1 MYDLS
6 IIIPTCNRAE
16 LLRRGLKS
24 LRQDVRC
31 SFEVI
36 VVDGASEDATGAVL
50 AEFGNY
56 FGDRLKIIREERR
69 EGFVRAANK
78 GFRAAA
84 GRNMIWLNDDARP
97 LPGTLDEAVRQIDSA
112 AADVAFLA
120 MFHRFASER
129 NVAFETTHDGK
140 TFRLCHVRG
149 TLYANFPIGRRQTY
163 QTLGYFD
170 ERFYFFGADPDLSLK
185 AWHAGMWIEPAHGC
199 FIDHDERA
207 DQRRAQDMDRGRVD
221 NQKLFA
227 KWDLPPKNPAR
238 NDFDPARPCTL
249 RGIGAAHPTV
259 TFLISTHNR
268 IGALASTLRQLQ
280 ALENSADFAVE
291 TIVVDNAST
300 DGTAQAVAGEFPAVR
315 LKRLRANRGACAKNA
330 GLGEARG
337 EYIVFLDDDSYP
349 DAESIRRMIGHFR
362 ARPRLGAAAFDV
374 ILPDGTRESS
384 AFPSVCIGC
393 GTGFRSEALGA
404 VGGLPDD
411 FFMQAE
417 EYDLSLRLLDA
428 GWDVERFEDLRVWHL
443 KTGIARQP
451 ARTTR
456 LDVRNN
462 LLVIARR
469 FPRQWAW
476 PYAMDWM
483 RRYRWMAQ
491 QKGWRHRIAFWRGLL
506 EGMAKSLRPRR
517 RSVVSDGAFEKFA
530 MIQEIQ
536 RRLAAATRNTP
547 IRSILLIDV
556 GKNLYA
562 YWLAARE
569 LKLNVVAI
577 ADANLARPG
586 RRYRGIP
593 VIDDAAA
600 RALQFDAAVVANVS
614 PVHSLQRASIW
625 RAIQSRPVIDL
636 LESNRCQ
643 SAAA

>member
-6 IIIPTCNRAE
+6 IVIPTCNRAE
-16 LLRRGLKS
+16 LLRRGLAS
-24 LRQDVRC
+24 LRQDVQC

-36 VVDGASEDATGAVL
+36 VVDGASEDGTGTVL
-50 AEFGNY
+50 AEFANY
-56 FGDRLKIIREERR
+56 FGDRLKIIREDRR

-78 GFRAAA
+78 GFRAAV

-163 QTLGYFD
+163 QRLEYFD
-170 ERFYFFGADPDLSLK
+170 ERFYFLGADPDLSLK

-199 FIDHDERA
+199 FIDHDEHV
-207 DQRRAQDMDRGRVD
+207 DERRAQDMGRGRQD

-227 KWDLPPKNPAR
+227 KWDLPDKNLAH
-238 NDFDPARPCTL
+238 NDFDPERPCTL
-249 RGIGAAHPTV
+249 RGLAVQRPTV

-268 IGALASTLRQLQ
+268 ISALAGTLRQLQ
-280 ALENSADFAVE
+280 TLENSADFAVE
-291 TIVVDNAST
+291 TVVVDNAST
-300 DGTAQAVAGEFPAVR
+300 DGTAQAVKGEFPAVR
-315 LKRLRANRGACAKNA
+315 LVRLRKNRGACAKNA

-337 EYIVFLDDDSYP
+337 EYVVFLDDDSYP
-349 DAESIRRMIGHFR
+349 DSESIRRMIEHFR
-362 ARPRLGAAAFDV
+362 ARPRLGAAVFDV
-374 ILPDGTRESS
+374 ILPDGSRESS

-393 GTGFRSEALGA
+393 GTGFRREALDA

-428 GWDVERFEDLRVWHL
+428 GWDIERFEDLRVSHL
-443 KTGIARQP
+443 KTRIARQP

-469 FPRQWAW
+469 FPRKWAL
-476 PYAMDWM
+476 PYAIDWM
-483 RRYRWMAQ
+483 RRYRWMAHE
-491 QKGWRHRIAFWRGLL
+491 KGWRHRAAFWRGLL
-506 EGMAKSLRPRR
+506 EGMAKSLRPGRR
-517 RSVVSDGAFEKFA
+517 RVVSDGAFEKFA
-530 MIQEIQ
+530 MIEEI
-536 RRLAAATRNTP
+536 RCRLATAIKGTQ
-547 IRSILLIDV
+547 IRSILLIDF
-556 GKNLYA
+556 GKNVYA

-586 RRYRGIP
+586 RQYRGIP
-593 VIDDAAA
+593 MVDDSAA

-625 RAIQSRPVIDL
+625 RAMESRPVIDL
-636 LESNRCQ
+636 YESNQ
-643 SAAA
+643 SQAAAA

>member
-6 IIIPTCNRAE
+6 IVIPTCNRAE
-16 LLRRGLKS
+16 LLRCGLMS
-24 LRQDVRC
+24 LRQDLQC
-31 SFEVI
+31 SYEVI
-36 VVDGASEDATGAVL
+36 VVDGASEDQTGAVL
-50 AEFGNY
+50 AEFGHY
-56 FGDRLKIIREERR
+56 FGDRLKIIREDRR
-69 EGFVRAANK
+69 QGFVRAANK

-129 NVAFETTHDGK
+129 NVAFETTREGQV
-140 TFRLCHVRG
+140 FRLCHVRG
-149 TLYANFPIGRRQTY
+149 TLYANFPIGRRLTY
-163 QTLGYFD
+163 QSLGYFD

-199 FIDHDERA
+199 FIDHDEHA
-207 DQRRAQDMDRGRVD
+207 DERRAQDMDRGRQD

-227 KWDLPPKNPAR
+227 KWELPEKNLVR
-238 NDFDPARPCTL
+238 NDFDPCRPCTL
-249 RGIGAAHPTV
+249 RGLAAQRPSV

-268 IGALASTLRQLQ
+268 IGALAGTLRQLQ
-280 ALENSADFAVE
+280 TLENATDFAAQTV
-291 TIVVDNAST
+291 VVDNAST
-300 DGTAQAVAGEFPAVR
+300 DGTAQAVAGQFPAVR
-315 LKRLRANRGACAKNA
+315 LVRLRKNRGACAKNA
-330 GLGEARG
+330 GLAEARG

-349 DAESIRRMIGHFR
+349 DAESIRRMIGHFL
-362 ARPRLGAAAFDV
+362 ACPRLGAAAFDV

-393 GTGFRSEALGA
+393 GTGFRREALQA

-428 GWDVERFEDLRVWHL
+428 GWDIERFEDLRVSHL
-443 KTGIARQP
+443 KTAIARQP

-469 FPRQWAW
+469 FPRKWAW
-476 PYAMDWM
+476 PYAIDWM
-483 RRYRWMAQ
+483 RRYRWMAHE
-491 QKGWRHRIAFWRGLL
+491 KGWRHRIAFWRGLL
-506 EGMAKSLRPRR
+506 EGMAKSLRPGRR
-517 RSVVSDGAFEKFA
+517 RVVSDGAFEKFA
-530 MIQEIQ
+530 MIEEIQ
-536 RRLAAATRNTP
+536 RRLAAATRKTS

-556 GKNLYA
+556 GKNIYA
-562 YWLAARE
+562 FWLAARE
-569 LKLNVVAI
+569 LNLNIVAI
-577 ADANLARPG
+577 ADSRMAKVG

-593 VIDDAAA
+593 IVEDAAA

-614 PVHSLQRASIW
+614 PVHSLLRASIW
-625 RAIQSRPVIDL
+625 RAMDSRPVIDL
-636 LESNRCQ
+636 LESNRSQ
-643 SAAA
+643 AAAA